1 MAITPV
7 TEAPPGLSLVFGV
20 GDLLC
25 ALALRDV
32 VETIRPLPVQP
43 LAGTADILLGV
54 SVIRGLAVPVVDTAR
69 LLGAGAE
76 RPSRFVTTRTE
87 RGPLAYATGPVI
99 GVLPVEPDGS
109 RPPPPMLAA
118 AATRLVAAV
127 GVLDS
132 RPLLFLR
139 GAGLLAKTNT
149 KDIKDVKTGSKAAP
163 DGA

>member
-1 MAITPV
+1 VAITAV

-43 LAGTADILLGV
+43 LAGASDILLGV

-69 LLGAGAE
+69 LLGARVE
-76 RPSRFVTTRTE
+76 RPCRFVTTRTE
-87 RGPLAYATGPVI
+87 AYATGPVI
-99 GVLPVEPDGS
+99 GVLPVEPDSS
-109 RPPPPMLAA
+109 RLPPAMLAA
-118 AATRLVAAV
+118 AATHLVVAV

-139 GAGLLAKTNT
+139 GDGLM
-149 KDIKDVKTGSKAAP
+149 AAAS

>member
-1 MAITPV
+1 VTNTAV

-43 LAGTADILLGV
+43 LAGASDILLGV

-69 LLGAGAE
+69 LLGARVE
-76 RPSRFVTTRTE
+76 RACRFVTTRTE
-87 RGPLAYATGPVI
+87 AYATGPVI
-99 GVLPVEPDGS
+99 GVLPVEPDAS

-118 AATRLVAAV
+118 AATRLVVAV

-139 GAGLLAKTNT
+139 GDGLMA
-149 KDIKDVKTGSKAAP
+149 DIEVTS